1 MARRA
6 GGGLRRSGATLM
18 ILSAMLLVVA
28 CGGDDDQA
36 VEFEEGRIPDSV
48 PRDFPVPEGA
58 VIGATMVDAANAR
71 TEFSLTVDADLPSVV
86 QFFTI
91 SLVNQ
96 GYVIE
101 RSQGTSQTSWHM
113 SFRRGDLSGE
123 ILVSSEGGSASQAI
137 VILDVV

>member
-1 MARRA
+1 
-6 GGGLRRSGATLM
+6 
-18 ILSAMLLVVA
+18 MLLVVA
-28 CGGDDDQA
+28 CGGDDEA

-58 VIGATMVDAANAR
+58 VIGATMVDPVNSR
-71 TEFSLTVDADLPSVV
+71 TEFSLTVESELPSLV

-123 ILVSSEGGSASQAI
+123 ILVSSDGARGSQAI